1 MGQNI
6 QLLVSGLSTGVV
18 YGLIAMGMVLIFRAV
33 GVMNFAQGEFL
44 MIGGYLCYTF
54 NQLMGLPIIP
64 SLLLASVGM
73 GIVGVLFMRAAY
85 WPLRKAQ
92 VRAIIVSAMGASMVF
107 KEGAR
112 LVWGSI
118 PVKVDKVIAAPVK
131 LFGGGIIQGQYLAI
145 IIVAAVLMLL
155 VYLLLEKTFI
165 GHIMQATAQDQYMAS
180 MVGVPVIFS
189 IGVTFALSAM
199 ITGIGGGLLAPLFFL
214 NNTMGATAG
223 AKAFAAIVIG
233 GFGSVPGAIVGG
245 LIVGLIE
252 AFGGAYISTT
262 YQLVLIYIALILV
275 LMFRPQGLF
284 SAKIQE
290 KA

>member
-1 MGQNI
+1 MGQI
-6 QLLVSGLSTGVV
+6 MQLLVSGFSTGIV

-44 MIGGYLCYTF
+44 MFGGYLCYTF
-54 NQLMGLPIIP
+54 NQVLGWNIIL
-64 SLLLASVGM
+64 SLLLSSLGM
-73 GIVGVLFMRAAY
+73 GLVGVLFMRAAY
-85 WPLRKAQ
+85 WPLRSAQ

-112 LVWGSI
+112 LVWGPI
-118 PVKVDKVIAAPVK
+118 PVKVDKVISAPIKILSGV
-131 LFGGGIIQGQYLAI
+131 IQGQYLAI
-145 IIVAAVLMLL
+145 LLVSALLMLA

-165 GHIMQATAQDQYMAS
+165 GNIMQATAQDQYMSS
-180 MVGVPVIFS
+180 MVGVPVILS
-189 IGVTFALSAM
+189 ISMTFALSAM

-214 NNTMGATAG
+214 SNTMGATAG

-245 LIVGLIE
+245 LIVGLVE
-252 AFGGAYISTT
+252 AFGGYYISTT
-262 YQLVLIYIALILV
+262 YQLVLIYIVLILV
-275 LMFRPQGLF
+275 LMIRPSGIF
-284 SAKIQE
+284 SGKIQE